1 MSLTF
6 LTPFGGLVALA
17 AALPVAAAVIGA
29 RRSERV
35 RTLLRLRAPRH
46 DPWALPLLAAVP
58 LLLAL
63 AAMQPAVTR
72 NGSERTRH
80 DAAVFV
86 VFDVSRSMLA
96 ASSPSAPTRLARARV
111 AAIALRGDVPEVPFG
126 VATLTDRV
134 VPLLFPTSDQ
144 AAFNTV
150 ARNAVRVNGP
160 PPNEIAPNATD
171 FSALADLGTQSF
183 FSPSVQ
189 HRVVVVLTDGESVPF
204 DASSIATGLA
214 GASVVVIRFWH
225 ANERVFDGEVAEPE
239 YRPDPASA
247 ELVEELASATGGAV
261 FSPSQLGDAAD
272 AVRQAAGTG
281 STFAVGSDVRR
292 TPLAPWIAL
301 VSLVPLAV
309 LARRRLLLA
318 P

>member
-1 MSLTF
+1 M
-6 LTPFGGLVALA
+6 
-17 AALPVAAAVIGA
+17 
-29 RRSERV
+29 
-35 RTLLRLRAPRH
+35 LRLPAPRH

-150 ARNAVRVNGP
+150 ARNAVRMNGP
-160 PPNEIAPNATD
+160 PPNELAPNATD

-214 GASVVVIRFWH
+214 GASSSSSASGTPTSACSTARSQSPSTV
-225 ANERVFDGEVAEPE
+225 
-239 YRPDPASA
+239 PDPASA

-272 AVRQAAGTG
+272 AVRQAVGTG
-281 STFAVGSDVRR
+281 STFNVGSDVRR

-301 VSLVPLAV
+301 AFTRSAGGARPAPPSACAV
-309 LARRRLLLA
+309 K
-318 P
+318 